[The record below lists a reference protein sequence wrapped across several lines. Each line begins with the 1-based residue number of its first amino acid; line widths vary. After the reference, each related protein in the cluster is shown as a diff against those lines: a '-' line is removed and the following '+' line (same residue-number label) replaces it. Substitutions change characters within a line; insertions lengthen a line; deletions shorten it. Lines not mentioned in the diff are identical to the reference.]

1 MNVEQI
7 IKNSPE
13 KYEAFLYRF
22 TNLENSKKYIGIHKG
37 FVGDG
42 YLHSS
47 TNEEFIRDLSNDS
60 IKFKYE
66 ILNYGD
72 YKTMT
77 VLEYN
82 KLTSVDAQNKSE
94 YYNNSNGIPNFG
106 SIDIDKCLDIV
117 KRIKDGEFNSG
128 TEEISILVDIES
140 NQVRDQNDSEH
151 EKDIKNRIND
161 EGGSTSKCDPLVIFE
176 SWVGG
181 KKDILVD
188 GNMTLAAADKA
199 QYARK
204 LPVAR
209 IPKEI
214 SKNFN
219 KGEVD
224 FIGIRLNPIPEKVY
238 KPTDTK
244 AGVKFAMNRINAGM
258 PKDSSIL
265 KDQLRALGF
274 TSSGLSAITRG
285 IKKELDKQ
293 ANTRPGHTLK
303 NYDSVP
309 RHRKEIDNVV
319 DQTKNS
325 KTSCIKMS
333 SGYFKI
339 ETIMDVVI
347 AVPEKKLVVIKL
359 WHPSVPWQK
368 KWDYKQ
374 YEKYINFFF
383 NPLEYYIQIDPME
396 MWEKDAEQ
404 IA

>member
-7 IKNSPE
+7 IKKPPE

-72 YKTMT
+72 YETMT

-94 YYNNSNGIPNFG
+94 YYNKSNGIPNFG

-128 TEEISILVDIES
+128 TEEISTLVDIES

-151 EKDIKNRIND
+151 EKEIKNRIND

-176 SWVGG
+176 SWIGG
-181 KKDILVD
+181 KEDILVD

-209 IPKEI
+209 IPKKI

-224 FIGIRLNPIPEKVY
+224 FIGNKLNPIPEMVY

-244 AGVKFAMNRINAGM
+244 AGVKFAMNRIAEGM

-265 KDQLRALGF
+265 KDLLRALGF
-274 TSSGLSAITRG
+274 KSSGLGAITRG
-285 IKKELDKQ
+285 IKKEIEKQ
-293 ANTRPGHTLK
+293 VNTRPGYTLK
-303 NYDSVP
+303 NYESVP
-309 RHRKEIDNVV
+309 RHKKEIDNVV
-319 DQTKNS
+319 DQTKN
-325 KTSCIKMS
+325 KETSCIKMS
-333 SGYFKI
+333 SGYFKL
-339 ETIMDVVI
+339 ETIMDVVMY
-347 AVPEKKLVVIKL
+347 ASHKKLVVLKL
-359 WHPSVPWQK
+359 WHPSVPWQE
-368 KWDYKQ
+368 KWDYQTWKP
-374 YEKYINFFF
+374 YLDFFF
-383 NPLEYYIQIDPME
+383 KQLGYKIQIDIME